1 VEVDMFDIKKQLRWS
16 KLRAGLIIT
25 IALLLLFFTVFFAGS
40 IDKIFSPT
48 VQVRAAIND
57 VRGLKQGAPVW
68 ISGVEVGSVTDITLN
83 PEEGTI
89 VTMAVKRRDLKFVRR
104 DSVASVLTLGLL
116 GDKYIELSPGTP
128 QSPIVHPGEL
138 IKGTTPIEIKDVMET
153 GAMSIKKMNDF
164 MEKLG
169 HLVTKIETSKGSLSK
184 FIEDPALYDNLQ
196 KASKSLSTIADDINS
211 GRGSMGMLI
220 KDRSL
225 YDRLAETSSS
235 MEAFSRKL
243 AGGSGTLNKLVE
255 DTTLYDRLSGTA
267 ASMEAFSSKLNKSS
281 GTISKLMDDP
291 ELYDNLNKASK
302 ELSLILEKVDKGKG
316 TAGALISDEELAQEL
331 KGTIKELKELTAD
344 IKENPGRY
352 FKFSLF

>member
-1 VEVDMFDIKKQLRWS
+1 MFDIKKQLRWA

-48 VQVRAAIND
+48 VQIRAAITD

-68 ISGVEVGSVTDITLN
+68 ISGVEVGSVTDIALN
-83 PEEGTI
+83 PEKGTV
-89 VTMAVKRRDLKFVRR
+89 VTMSVRRRDLKFVRR

-116 GDKYIELSPGTP
+116 GDKYVELSPGNL
-128 QSPIVHPGEL
+128 QSPVVQPGEL
-138 IKGTTPIEIKDVMET
+138 IKGTMPIEIKDVMET

-164 MEKLG
+164 IEKLG
-169 HLVTKIETSKGSLSK
+169 HLVTKVETSKGTLSK
-184 FIEDPALYDNLQ
+184 FLEDPALYDNL
-196 KASKSLSTIADDINS
+196 KEASKSLLTIADNINS

-225 YDRLAETSSS
+225 YDRLSETSVS
-235 MEAFSRKL
+235 MEEFSRKL
-243 AGGSGTLNKLVE
+243 AGGSGTLNKLIE
-255 DTTLYDRLSGTA
+255 DPTLYDRLNVTA
-267 ASMEAFSSKLNKSS
+267 ASMESFSSRLNKSS
-281 GTISKLMDDP
+281 GTISKLMEDP

-302 ELSLILEKVDKGKG
+302 QLSLILEKVDKGQG

-331 KGTIKELKELTAD
+331 KETVKELKELTAD
-344 IKENPGRY
+344 IREQPGRY